1 MCVIDDTGNYAYID
15 NTAFKFPNPN
25 IDVQK
30 KSYIVQDTRYNI
42 FSVHDLP
49 YCRIHIYCLCILN
62 LMDNVQS
69 LLK

>member
-1 MCVIDDTGNYAYID
+1 MCVIDDTENYAYID

-49 YCRIHIYCLCILN
+49 
-62 LMDNVQS
+62 
-69 LLK
+69 LLQNTHWPSMYPKSNG